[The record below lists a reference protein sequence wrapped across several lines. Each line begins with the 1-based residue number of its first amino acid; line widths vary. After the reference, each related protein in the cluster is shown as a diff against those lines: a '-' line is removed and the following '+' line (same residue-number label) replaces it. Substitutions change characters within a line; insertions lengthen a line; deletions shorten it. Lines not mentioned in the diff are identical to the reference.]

1 NIFEIQNQQTE
12 FNQAKE
18 IAVYLAQSIE
28 DVAFRRGT
36 STYVRFNLR
45 TIKPN
50 YINEYA
56 KITLTINSPSK
67 SWTPINNEETGTVM
81 IQGGS
86 YASTSFEPLRGLSK
100 ITENWREESII
111 VKESTTP
118 LVWVYTEQSDGAKIW
133 LDPVRIRVTYLG
145 VLKYSWGIMNGEPQF
160 QLTNIVEV
168 KLIKLKFGG
177 AVSGTIL
184 NIKTLC
190 ENIIIKQLGFEQSQQ
205 ISIEAILNID
215 GEEYSQQLNNLIP
228 LSNLNYPTIVTV
240 IVSEV
245 EVYMLGG

>member
-1 NIFEIQNQQTE
+1 
-12 FNQAKE
+12 
-18 IAVYLAQSIE
+18 
-28 DVAFRRGT
+28 
-36 STYVRFNLR
+36 
-45 TIKPN
+45 
-50 YINEYA
+50 
-56 KITLTINSPSK
+56 
-67 SWTPINNEETGTVM
+67 
-81 IQGGS
+81 
-86 YASTSFEPLRGLSK
+86 
-100 ITENWREESII
+100 
-111 VKESTTP
+111 
-118 LVWVYTEQSDGAKIW
+118 
-133 LDPVRIRVTYLG
+133 
-145 VLKYSWGIMNGEPQF
+145 EPQF

-190 ENIIIKQLGFEQSQQ
+190 ENIIIKQLSFKQPQQ